1 MFNHSLLF
9 VLIIFTC
16 LTRCVKHVTSVF
28 TIFNHLTN
36 IGVVH
41 DVVIIFISLLNRYEG
56 FGFLNFFEFF
66 DTLSKSSDLIVKI
79 IFSPVIK
86 LIRHLNE
93 NTSGEWVFH
102 VFLKNI
108 NSRLHLGMEHVR
120 KIMEIMDD
128 EMFPTKREWV
138 YVKICNELKQ
148 IHIQL
153 QELTRLKAL
162 HAPATIDPSAYI
174 ESRTSAR
181 VDPSAP
187 SLG

>member
-1 MFNHSLLF
+1 
-9 VLIIFTC
+9 
-16 LTRCVKHVTSVF
+16 
-28 TIFNHLTN
+28 
-36 IGVVH
+36 
-41 DVVIIFISLLNRYEG
+41 
-56 FGFLNFFEFF
+56 
-66 DTLSKSSDLIVKI
+66 
-79 IFSPVIK
+79 
-86 LIRHLNE
+86 
-93 NTSGEWVFH
+93 
-102 VFLKNI
+102 
-108 NSRLHLGMEHVR
+108 MEHVR

-148 IHIQL
+148 IHVQL